1 MKTLSLPRLL
11 ALSSFGFALTLFANT
26 LDPALYGY
34 KVLQL
39 APQNPNTL
47 LGFTTAAG
55 SLLVLVMGPVIG
67 LLSDRT
73 RSPLGRRLPYL
84 LAGAPIMA
92 AGIFAVGLAPAAWAF
107 VAGVLLWRLGDNLI
121 FTPWEAL
128 YPDLVPAKQRGLA
141 SGIKSLV
148 DILAV
153 LVGRLA
159 AGELMARQ
167 PEFGAP
173 AVYATM
179 AVPVAG
185 LLLAVALTM
194 LMLRG
199 LPVEQGKPV
208 REPLLKSYRDSF
220 RLNWRKEKIFTA
232 WLANRFLFWMGF
244 IILSQFLFLFV
255 VDVVG
260 LAEADAQRYL
270 ARLSIV
276 LGGAI
281 LAVAVPAGRLA
292 DRWGRRPLV
301 VSACL
306 MAAAGTVLV
315 LLLRDLNWLT
325 AAAGLVG
332 MGAGIYLSANFAQL
346 TDIVPRAETGRFI
359 GLANIAGS
367 AGGALARLLGGLLID
382 PLNRLGAGGVLGYV
396 GMYALAAVLFIAAA
410 WVAWG
415 TQMNADA

>member
-1 MKTLSLPRLL
+1 MKPLSLPRLL

-84 LAGAPIMA
+84 LAGAPIMV
-92 AGIFAVGLAPAAWAF
+92 AGILAIGLAPAVWVF

-128 YPDLVPAKQRGLA
+128 YPDLVPASQRGLA

-153 LVGRLA
+153 LAGRLA
-159 AGELMARQ
+159 AGELLAQ
-167 PEFGAP
+167 ASLGDI
-173 AVYATM
+173 AVYAAM

-185 LLLAVALTM
+185 LLLAVLLT
-194 LMLRG
+194 LLLLG
-199 LPVEQGKPV
+199 NQPLVEGKPV
-208 REPLLKSYRDSF
+208 REPLLNSYRNSF
-220 RLNWRKEKIFTA
+220 RFNWRKEKVFTA

-292 DRWGRRPLV
+292 DRWGRRPLIV
-301 VSACL
+301 GACL

-315 LLLRDLNWLT
+315 LFLRDLNWLT

-346 TDIVPRAETGRFI
+346 TDIVPAAETGRYI

-382 PLNRLGAGGVLGYV
+382 PLNRLGGDGQLGYL
-396 GMYALAAVLFIAAA
+396 GLYALAAVLFVAAA
-410 WVAWG
+410 QVA
-415 TQMNADA
+415 AEHK

>member
-1 MKTLSLPRLL
+1 
-11 ALSSFGFALTLFANT
+11 
-26 LDPALYGY
+26 
-34 KVLQL
+34 
-39 APQNPNTL
+39 
-47 LGFTTAAG
+47 
-55 SLLVLVMGPVIG
+55 
-67 LLSDRT
+67 
-73 RSPLGRRLPYL
+73 
-84 LAGAPIMA
+84 
-92 AGIFAVGLAPAAWAF
+92 
-107 VAGVLLWRLGDNLI
+107 
-121 FTPWEAL
+121 
-128 YPDLVPAKQRGLA
+128 
-141 SGIKSLV
+141 
-148 DILAV
+148 

-167 PEFGAP
+167 AQLGQP

-185 LLLAVALTM
+185 LLLAVLLTV

-199 LPVEQGKPV
+199 LPKKQGKPV

-220 RLNWRKEKIFTA
+220 RFNWRKEKAFTA

-301 VSACL
+301 VGACL
-306 MAAAGTVLV
+306 MAAAGTLLV
-315 LLLRDLNWLT
+315 LMLRDLNWLT

-332 MGAGIYLSANFAQL
+332 AGAGIYLSANFAQL
-346 TDIVPRAETGRFI
+346 TDIVPQAETGRYI

-382 PLNRLGAGGVLGYV
+382 PLNRLGESGTLGYL
-396 GMYALAAVLFIAAA
+396 GLYALAAVLFAAA
-410 WVAWG
+410 AGVAFR

>member
-1 MKTLSLPRLL
+1 MKSLSFSRLL

-84 LAGAPIMA
+84 LAGAPIMV
-92 AGIFAVGLAPAAWAF
+92 AGILAIGLAPAAWVF

-128 YPDLVPAKQRGLA
+128 YPDLVPARQRGLA
-141 SGIKSLV
+141 SGIKSLT

-159 AGELMARQ
+159 AGELLAL
-167 PEFGAP
+167 EP
-173 AVYATM
+173 ALGSAAVLAAM

-185 LLLAVALTM
+185 LLLAVALTA

-199 LPVEQGKPV
+199 LPKEQGKPV

-220 RLNWRKEKIFTA
+220 RFNWRKEKVFTG
-232 WLANRFLFWMGF
+232 WLANRFLFWAGF

-301 VSACL
+301 VGACL
-306 MAAAGTVLV
+306 MAAAGTLLV
-315 LLLRDLNWLT
+315 LFLRDLNWLT

-346 TDIVPRAETGRFI
+346 TDIVPQAETGRYI

-367 AGGALARLLGGLLID
+367 AGGALARFLGGLLID
-382 PLNRLGAGGVLGYV
+382 PLNRLGEGGVSGYLGLY
-396 GMYALAAVLFIAAA
+396 GFAAVLFVAAA
-410 WVAWG
+410 WVG
-415 TQMNADA
+415 LEHR